1 MILYFMRDV
10 FETAMARPGWQKKVF
25 YEEKIISADFLLNFF
40 CIYYL
45 PQANLSGN
53 EEIGELFGICVAT

>member
-1 MILYFMRDV
+1 MRDV
-10 FETAMARPGWQKKVF
+10 FETTMAGLDGKKKVF
-25 YEEKIISADFLLNFF
+25 YEEKIISADFLQNFF

-53 EEIGELFGICVAT
+53 KEIGELFGICVAT